1 MSDTLIVFLRE
12 LKSRVRSRAFVIGV
26 IMMPLLVLVMI
37 MLPRLGSGGGTR
49 EFVVVNEASVEV
61 GDRFVEALGAAPKS
75 DRDNRYELELRQA
88 RWDLVRE
95 ELNSA
100 VLASRIDGY
109 VVVPRD
115 FLERP
120 VLHFRARSTAG
131 TLVVRDL
138 QSAGSRTRL
147 AGHAQ
152 EIGIDAGRLRQMLLP
167 ITVQG
172 ARIDATGEKESSA
185 LSAVLSAYLVA
196 FLIYML
202 IVMHGTSV
210 AHSVLEEKTSRIAE
224 VVLSSIPAGRFI
236 AGKLFGV
243 GGTAILQIALSV
255 GIALVVAASPLAA
268 RLGLPAQPLAAIS
281 IEPSHTSI
289 LFACFLLGFLLYAA
303 FFAIIGAAA
312 SNQQEVQSMAGLAQ
326 LPALVPLVLMLSI
339 TNDPTSPL
347 AVTLSLIPFTA
358 PVAIPMRLAAG
369 PVPQLQIVIAM
380 LLIVVSLVAVLWAA
394 GKIYRIGALRTGSKA
409 SWAQLWR
416 WVREPA

>member
-1 MSDTLIVFLRE
+1 MSETLIIFLRE

-26 IMMPLLVLVMI
+26 IMMPLIVLVML

-49 EFVVVNEASVEV
+49 QFVVVNEAVAMIGE
-61 GDRFVEALGAAPKS
+61 RFVEALGAAPKS
-75 DRDNRYELELRQA
+75 DRDNRYVLELRQA
-88 RWDLVRE
+88 TWDSVRE
-95 ELNSA
+95 ELNVA

-109 VVVPRD
+109 VVLPHD

-120 VLHFRARSTAG
+120 MLHFRARSTAG

-147 AGHAQ
+147 AGHA
-152 EIGIDAGRLRQMLLP
+152 ENIGIDAGRLRQMLLP
-167 ITVQG
+167 ISVQG
-172 ARIDATGEKESSA
+172 ARIDPTGEKESSA
-185 LSAVLSAYLVA
+185 ISAVLSAYIVA

-224 VVLSSIPAGRFI
+224 VVLSSIPAGKFI

-243 GGTAILQIALSV
+243 GGAAILQVALSV
-255 GIALVVAASPLAA
+255 GIAIAFAASPVAA
-268 RLGLPAQPLAAIS
+268 RLGFPSQGLAALS
-281 IEPSHTSI
+281 IEPSH
-289 LFACFLLGFLLYAA
+289 LLVLAACFLLGFLLYAA

-347 AVTLSLIPFTA
+347 AVILSLIPATA

-369 PVPQLQIVIAM
+369 PVPQIQIVIAL
-380 LLIVVSLVAVLWAA
+380 LLIVALLVALLWAA

-409 SWAQLWR
+409 SWGQLWR